1 MSHPPTFAE
10 VVEAAD
16 ALSIED
22 QEQLAD
28 LIRRRAAD
36 ARRRRLVRNVRE
48 GEAEYAAGKAKAM
61 SVEDFMRE
69 VTKAEPCPAD

>member
-16 ALSIED
+16 ALTSDE

-36 ARRRRLVRNVRE
+36 ARRRRLVQNVRE
-48 GEAEYAAGKAKAM
+48 GEAEYAAGKLRPM
-61 SVEDFMRE
+61 SV
-69 VTKAEPCPAD
+69 AEIMERAKS